1 MKTREE
7 MAQELS
13 DKKKSDS
20 LSKEINEI
28 KSVLS
33 TFLSEFRGSS
43 VNIKH
48 NYRLEDEIALKEL
61 KKAINSVPEEIIV
74 NNHHTTDKVNT
85 KFLWWYFVVST
96 LVLFLSVGYGINQSY
111 KYEDVPG
118 LEKKAFNQGKNKGY
132 QEVFETLPKT
142 SQDFLKKKHPNVFE
156 K

>member
-13 DKKKSDS
+13 DRKKSDS

-61 KKAINSVPEEIIV
+61 KKAIDSVPEEIII
-74 NNHHTTDKVNT
+74 NNHHSTDKVST

-96 LVLFLSVGYGINQSY
+96 LVLFLSLGYGINQSY

-118 LEKKAFNQGKNKGY
+118 LEKKAFIQGKNKGY